1 MSLISVLQSLNDVQ
15 FLNATCVNVA
25 SCCFLWGGGGGGGR
39 GGRGGGGAGG
49 GEGRGG
55 LLPAAA
61 IVLVTAISPVTKMY
75 ASD

>member
-15 FLNATCVNVA
+15 FLNATCVNAV
-25 SCCFLWGGGGGGGR
+25 SCCFLWGGGGG
-39 GGRGGGGAGG
+39 GG

>member
-15 FLNATCVNVA
+15 FLNATCVNA
-25 SCCFLWGGGGGGGR
+25 AYCCFLWGRGGGGR
-39 GGRGGGGAGG
+39 RGGGGAGG

>member
-15 FLNATCVNVA
+15 FLNATCVNAA
-25 SCCFLWGGGGGGGR
+25 SCCFLW
-39 GGRGGGGAGG
+39 GRGGGGAGG
-49 GEGRGG
+49 GEERGG

>member
-15 FLNATCVNVA
+15 FLNATCVNAA
-25 SCCFLWGGGGGGGR
+25 SCCFLW
-39 GGRGGGGAGG
+39 GRGGGGAGG

>member
-15 FLNATCVNVA
+15 FLNATCVNA
-25 SCCFLWGGGGGGGR
+25 AYCCFLWGRGGGGR
-39 GGRGGGGAGG
+39 RRGGGGAGG

>member
-25 SCCFLWGGGGGGGR
+25 SCCFLWGGGGGGR

>member
-15 FLNATCVNVA
+15 FLNATCVNAA
-25 SCCFLWGGGGGGGR
+25 SCCFLWGGGGG
-39 GGRGGGGAGG
+39 GG

-61 IVLVTAISPVTKMY
+61 IVLVTAISPVTKMC